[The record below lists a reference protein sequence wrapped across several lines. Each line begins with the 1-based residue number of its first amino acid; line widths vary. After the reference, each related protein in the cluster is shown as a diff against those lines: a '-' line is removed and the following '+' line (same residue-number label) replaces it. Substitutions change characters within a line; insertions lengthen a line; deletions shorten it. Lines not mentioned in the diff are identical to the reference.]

1 MKLKTINITK
11 REFEDNLVELIQN
24 SNIPACILVD
34 IFQKYLRQL
43 EDIAES
49 NYQRDL
55 KQLQKQE
62 QEKEIQDESSQN

>member
-1 MKLKTINITK
+1 MKTINITK
-11 REFEDNLVELIQN
+11 REFEDNLIELIQN

-43 EDIAES
+43 EDIAEN